1 MSDKLID
8 CTRCWGSGWI
18 GYDCHCPDC
27 DGTGQTEEDPFYV
40 EADLLYERLKDDEVF
55 ENR

>member
-1 MSDKLID
+1 VSDKLID